1 MLRINVSLYDNQYY
15 QSSYLLFKNF
25 FKYAGNDWHD
35 GYSYMALCCR
45 ELKKEKEF
53 MQYLELAVKHNPRE
67 AKLVLGSLFP
77 EGMAPE
83 SYVEYMSKQKNN
95 Q

>member
-1 MLRINVSLYDNQYY
+1 M
-15 QSSYLLFKNF
+15 
-25 FKYAGNDWHD
+25 
-35 GYSYMALCCR
+35 
-45 ELKKEKEF
+45 KKEKEF
-53 MQYLELAVKHNPRE
+53 MQYLELAVKNNPRE